1 MSAGPATADQRL
13 PERPLPERLLATA
26 TRLFAE
32 NGYEHTSVQEI
43 VTAAG
48 VTKGAMYHYFAAKDD
63 LLYEIYHRLLALQTE
78 RLERLAGGAGT
89 PEERLHAAVID
100 VIDTSCAHLDGLTV
114 FFRSM
119 HLLPEGKRRAVRA
132 ERRRYHERFRSLVE
146 EGQRAGAFRPE
157 VPSDLAV
164 NFLFGAVHQI
174 STWWHPDGTLDA
186 REVGAYYV
194 GLFLDGLR
202 RTDRDA
208 LTGGEALT
216 GGPPE
221 RC

>member
-1 MSAGPATADQRL
+1 VTA
-13 PERPLPERLLATA
+13 EARPTTRALPERLLAAA

-32 NGYEHTSVQEI
+32 NGYENTSVQEI

-78 RLERLAGGAGT
+78 RLERLAGGPGT
-89 PEERLHAAVID
+89 PEERLRAAVVD
-100 VIDTSCAHLDGLTV
+100 VIDTGCEHLDGLTV

-119 HLLPEGKRRAVRA
+119 HLLPEDKRRAVRA
-132 ERRRYHERFRSLVE
+132 ERRRYHERFRALVE
-146 EGQRAGAFRPE
+146 EGQRDGTFRSDLP
-157 VPSDLAV
+157 PDLAV

-174 STWWHPDGTLDA
+174 STWWRPDGALGA

-202 RTDRDA
+202 PA
-208 LTGGEALT
+208 
-216 GGPPE
+216 
-221 RC
+221 

>member
-1 MSAGPATADQRL
+1 MARATMTEGHGRTL
-13 PERPLPERLLATA
+13 RERLLETA
-26 TRLFAE
+26 THLFAE
-32 NGYEHTSVQEI
+32 NGYENTSVQEI

-48 VTKGAMYHYFAAKDD
+48 VTKGAMYHYFAAKYD

-89 PEERLHAAVID
+89 PEERLRAAVID

-119 HLLPEGKRRAVRA
+119 HLLPEDKRTAVRA

-146 EGQRAGAFRPE
+146 EGQRDGIFRPD
-157 VPSDLAV
+157 VSSDLAV

-174 STWWHPDGTLDA
+174 STWWHPDGALDA
-186 REVGAYYV
+186 RAVGESYV

-202 RTDRDA
+202 RA
-208 LTGGEALT
+208 GGEAGWSPGSP
-216 GGPPE
+216 GGTRGPE
-221 RC
+221 GC

>member
-1 MSAGPATADQRL
+1 VTQGTAERPGQV
-13 PERPLPERLLATA
+13 RPLPERLLAAA

-32 NGYEHTSVQEI
+32 NGYENTSVQEI

-78 RLERLAGGAGT
+78 RLELIAGGVGT
-89 PEERLHAAVID
+89 PQERLHAAVID
-100 VIDTSCAHLDGLTV
+100 VIETSCAHLDGLTV

-119 HLLPEGKRRAVRA
+119 HLLPENKRRAVRA
-132 ERRRYHERFRSLVE
+132 ERRRYQERFRALVE
-146 EGQRAGAFRPE
+146 EGQRDGIFRTD
-157 VPSDLAV
+157 VPADLAV

-174 STWWHPDGTLDA
+174 STWWHPDGAMDA
-186 REVGAYYV
+186 REFGEYYV

-202 RTDRDA
+202 RT
-208 LTGGEALT
+208 GE
-216 GGPPE
+216 GGPFPGTPAG
-221 RC
+221 R

>member
-1 MSAGPATADQRL
+1 MAMATAGRA
-13 PERPLPERLLATA
+13 LPERLLAVA

-32 NGYEHTSVQEI
+32 HGYENTSVQEI

-78 RLERLAGGAGT
+78 RLERLASGPGT
-89 PEERLHAAVID
+89 PEERLRAALID
-100 VIDTSCAHLDGLTV
+100 VVDTSCEHLDELTV

-119 HLLPEGKRRAVRA
+119 HLLPEGKRKAVRA
-132 ERRRYHERFRSLVE
+132 ERRRYHERFRALVE
-146 EGQRAGAFRPE
+146 EGRRAGTFRE
-157 VPSDLAV
+157 DVPPDLAV
-164 NFLFGAVHQI
+164 NFLYGAVHQI
-174 STWWHPDGTLDA
+174 STWWHPDGPLDA

-202 RTDRDA
+202 RRD
-208 LTGGEALT
+208 T
-216 GGPPE
+216 PP
-221 RC
+221 

>member
-1 MSAGPATADQRL
+1 MTAGRA
-13 PERPLPERLLATA
+13 LPERLLAAA

-32 NGYEHTSVQEI
+32 NGYENTSVQEI

-63 LLYEIYHRLLALQTE
+63 LLYEIYQRLLALQTE
-78 RLERLAGGAGT
+78 RLERLADGTGT
-89 PEERLHAAVID
+89 PEERLRATAID
-100 VIDTSCAHLDGLTV
+100 VIDTSCDHLDGLTV

-119 HLLPEGKRRAVRA
+119 HLLPEEKRKAVRA
-132 ERRRYHERFRSLVE
+132 ERRRYHERFCALIE
-146 EGQRAGAFRPE
+146 EGQRDGTFRTDMP
-157 VPSDLAV
+157 PDLAV

-174 STWWHPDGTLDA
+174 STWWRPDGPLTA

-202 RTDRDA
+202 RT
-208 LTGGEALT
+208 
-216 GGPPE
+216 
-221 RC
+221 